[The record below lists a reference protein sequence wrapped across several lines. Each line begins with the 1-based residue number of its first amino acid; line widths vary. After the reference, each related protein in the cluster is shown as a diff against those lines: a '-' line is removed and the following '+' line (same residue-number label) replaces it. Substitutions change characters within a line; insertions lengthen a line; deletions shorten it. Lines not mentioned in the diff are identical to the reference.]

1 MNKSLG
7 LLCAMSLLAGCASER
22 VVLLPTQDGRA
33 SAVVIRDADGGEVR
47 LDRPY
52 AATVRQFGNVT
63 EYRSSVED
71 LQARFGAAL
80 AAQPAR
86 PASYLLYFQPGG
98 EQLTDASQAELG
110 KVRQDIAARTASE
123 AMVIGHT
130 DSVGGA
136 DGNDRLSLKRAEAV
150 RQLLVDTGIA
160 VDRIEVVGRGER
172 ELLVPTGDEV
182 DEPRNRRVEI
192 VVR

>member
-1 MNKSLG
+1 L
-7 LLCAMSLLAGCASER
+7 
-22 VVLLPTQDGRA
+22 
-33 SAVVIRDADGGEVR
+33 
-47 LDRPY
+47 
-52 AATVRQFGNVT
+52 
-63 EYRSSVED
+63 
-71 LQARFGAAL
+71 
-80 AAQPAR
+80 AQPAR

-110 KVRQDIAARTASE
+110 KVRQDIAARAASE